1 MRGPLKIP
9 ANMGSEAKNF
19 ILALLN
25 RNPNK
30 RLGSG
35 DGDAEE
41 VKQHKF
47 LADVDWNKVAS

>member
-1 MRGPLKIP
+1 
-9 ANMGSEAKNF
+9 MGTDAKNF

-35 DGDAEE
+35 PDDAEE
-41 VKQHKF
+41 VKRHKF
-47 LADVDWNKVAS
+47 LEGVDWN